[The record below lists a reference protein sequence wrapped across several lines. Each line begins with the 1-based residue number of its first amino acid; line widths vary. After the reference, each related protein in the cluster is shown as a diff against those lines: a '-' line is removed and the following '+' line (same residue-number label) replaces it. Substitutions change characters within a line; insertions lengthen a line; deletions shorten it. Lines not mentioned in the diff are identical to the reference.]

1 MVDMTSR
8 MVNRVAHGIA
18 VIPFFEAVK
27 RLFLFVFLVSPLI
40 GWAQHP
46 SYWVLNH
53 EQGLPSLKVYDLM
66 EDSLGVVWAGTSE
79 GLVHYDGLWLQILRT
94 ETARTQDRSMLQMGP
109 NGQVW
114 CINFAG
120 ELFLASY
127 ESMEQHP
134 IPEGLATSKVSSI
147 ERIGD
152 GLFFMTRNEILKSD
166 LSGNDFSL
174 PHKAA
179 ENTSFYGMAAP
190 DFALT
195 AKGLIDLGSG
205 NRLAEKEEA
214 ASTLCS
220 SNGKTYQ
227 YYYITGTVLELNAE
241 SSDTIVKDLRRS
253 KGPTPL
259 ITGVRNTSAGTW
271 ILTYDGAYL
280 VETSSW
286 LFPSTPISD
295 VIETK
300 DGAHWFSTLTD
311 GIAVVPDLDLHR
323 YGREPDGLPTQRFNR
338 VRKLPNGNVV
348 ATDNSGLV
356 VLIHPEKGLLASF
369 EAEFTRES
377 EALAIDTINNRILA
391 AFGDLYLLDGNT
403 LKQLD
408 KLSGNV
414 KSIALSSGK
423 ISIVDAP
430 DLKTLSYD
438 GNRFGRELDV
448 LDFEPAIYQKAIDEQ
463 GNQWLFT
470 ATGVLVNGSEF
481 VVPNST
487 SFHPSLMATAA
498 DDHVYLTDRK
508 DSIAVAENGTFK
520 RWLAIPELM
529 RQSGTIRR
537 IYASPSYLFVLF
549 SNALLIQ
556 YLQTG
561 NWQRIGQSE
570 GLPSTDL
577 KDVVADNNRAWVAT
591 FNGLYSVPISRSE
604 TQLSPTVQLR
614 TLKVNGQ
621 VIPLSP
627 NLEFE
632 HNQND
637 IELMLRGIS
646 TKSRGRIQFAY
657 KLNGLMD
664 DFEVNENGAVIRFRA
679 LAPGSYN
686 LGVFALDVN
695 GTPSEK
701 HLQLSFVIQKPW
713 YATWPFVI
721 LVALI
726 LIATVSVIFLFRISY
741 INNRNSQELE
751 RSRLMEDLRASQMT
765 ALRAQMN
772 PHFMFNVLNSIQGL
786 FTLGK
791 TEKANEVLSRFS
803 DLMRSILDVSDQNSI
818 GLDKELEMIGLYLE
832 LEAVRFGDEF
842 HYKIEVAG
850 AIDPKK
856 VEVPSL
862 LIQPYVENAV
872 KHGLLHRKGN
882 KNLFVSLALAD
893 KETMLEVRIDDNGIG
908 REKAGELRLE
918 KHRSFATQASSSRL
932 DLLNV
937 ENAHKIGVEI
947 LDKKDEAGNANGTLV
962 VLRIPLSS
970 KVS

>member
-1 MVDMTSR
+1 
-8 MVNRVAHGIA
+8 
-18 VIPFFEAVK
+18 
-27 RLFLFVFLVSPLI
+27 
-40 GWAQHP
+40 
-46 SYWVLNH
+46 
-53 EQGLPSLKVYDLM
+53 
-66 EDSLGVVWAGTSE
+66 
-79 GLVHYDGLWLQILRT
+79 
-94 ETARTQDRSMLQMGP
+94 MGP

-114 CINFAG
+114 SINFAG
-120 ELFLASY
+120 ELFLANY

-134 IPEGLATSKVSSI
+134 IPKELATEKVSYV
-147 ERIGD
+147 ERTGNE
-152 GLFFMTRNEILKSD
+152 LFFMTRYEILKSN
-166 LSGNDFSL
+166 LTANDFSL
-174 PHKAA
+174 LRNAGA
-179 ENTSFYGMAAP
+179 NTSFYGLAAP
-190 DFALT
+190 RFALT
-195 AKGLIDLGSG
+195 ANGLIDLHSG

-220 SNGKTYQ
+220 SNGKVYQ
-227 YYYITGTVLELNAE
+227 YYYITGTVLELTAAGA
-241 SSDTIVKDLRRS
+241 DTIVKNLRRS
-253 KGPTPL
+253 AGPTPL

-280 VETSSW
+280 VETGSW
-286 LFPSTPISD
+286 LFPSTPVSD

-311 GIAVVPDLDLHR
+311 GIAVVPDLGLHR
-323 YGREPDGLPTQRFNR
+323 YGKEPDGLPTQRFNR

-348 ATDNSGLV
+348 ATDNNGMA

-369 EAEFTRES
+369 KAEFTRES
-377 EALAIDTINNRILA
+377 EALAIDTVNNRILA

-414 KSIALSSGK
+414 KSIAVSDGN

-430 DLKTLSYD
+430 DLKTFSYD

-448 LDFEPAIYQKAIDEQ
+448 LDFEPRIYQNELDGQ
-463 GNQWLFT
+463 GNQWLLT
-470 ATGVLVNGSEF
+470 ATGILVNGSEF

-487 SFHPSLMATAA
+487 TFRPSLTATAA
-498 DDHVYLTDRK
+498 DGHVYLTNRK
-508 DSIAVAENGTFK
+508 DSIAIAENGSFK
-520 RWLAIPELM
+520 HWLTIPGIV
-529 RQSGTIRR
+529 RQGGTIRS
-537 IYASPSYLFVLF
+537 IYASPSHLFVLL
-549 SNALLIQ
+549 SNALLIHN
-556 YLQTG
+556 LQTEQ
-561 NWQRIGQSE
+561 WQRIGRSE
-570 GLPSTDL
+570 GLPSSDL
-577 KDVVADNNRAWVAT
+577 KDVVADNNRAWLAT
-591 FNGLYSVPISRSE
+591 FNGLYSIPLLQNEI
-604 TQLSPTVQLR
+604 QLSPTVQLR

-621 VIPLSP
+621 AIPLSRD
-627 NLEFE
+627 LELE

-637 IELMLRGIS
+637 IELILRGIS

-686 LGVFALDVN
+686 LQVLAVDVN
-695 GTPSEK
+695 GIPSDEN
-701 HLQLSFVIQKPW
+701 LQLSFVIQKPW
-713 YATWPFVI
+713 YATWPFLL
-721 LVALI
+721 LVAVV
-726 LIATVSVIFLFRISY
+726 LIATVSAIFLSRIRY
-741 INNRNSQELE
+741 INQRNARQLE
-751 RSRLMEDLRASQMT
+751 NSRLKEDLRASQMT

-786 FTLGK
+786 FTIGK
-791 TEKANEVLSRFS
+791 AEKANEVLSRFS
-803 DLMRSILDVSDQNSI
+803 DLMRSILDVSDQNTI

-842 HYKIEVAG
+842 HYKVDVAHD
-850 AIDPKK
+850 IDPKK

-882 KNLFVSLALAD
+882 KNLSVTLALTD
-893 KETMLEVRIDDNGIG
+893 NETMLEVRIDDNGIG
-908 REKAGELRLE
+908 RDKAGELRSE

-947 LDKKDEAGNANGTLV
+947 IDKNDEAGNAKGTLV
-962 VLRIPLSS
+962 ILRIPLTA

>member
-1 MVDMTSR
+1 MKRLTLF
-8 MVNRVAHGIA
+8 ILLLT
-18 VIPFFEAVK
+18 PFFT
-27 RLFLFVFLVSPLI
+27 
-40 GWAQHP
+40 WAQHP

-66 EDSLGVVWAGTSE
+66 EDSLDVVWAGTSE
-79 GLVHYDGLWLQILRT
+79 GLVHYDGLWLQTLRT
-94 ETARTQDRSMLQMGP
+94 ETARSQDRSMLQMGP

-114 CINFAG
+114 SMNFAG
-120 ELFLASY
+120 ELFLSSY
-127 ESMEQHP
+127 ESMEQHQ
-134 IPEGLATSKVSSI
+134 IPEDLPTSKVSYL

-152 GLFFMTRNEILKSD
+152 ELFFMTRNEILKSD
-166 LSGNDFSL
+166 LLGNDFSL
-174 PHKAA
+174 LRKAA
-179 ENTSFYGMAAP
+179 ENTSFYGLAAP
-190 DFALT
+190 NFALT
-195 AKGLIDLGSG
+195 AKGLIDLPSG

-220 SNGKTYQ
+220 SNGKIYQ
-227 YYYITGTVLELNAE
+227 YYYITGTVLGLNAE
-241 SSDTIVKDLRRS
+241 GSDTIVKNLRRS
-253 KGPTPL
+253 EGPTPL

-280 VETSSW
+280 VESASW
-286 LFPSTPISD
+286 LFPSTPVSD

-311 GIAVVPDLDLHR
+311 GIAVVPDLGLQR
-323 YGREPDGLPTQRFNR
+323 YGKEPDALPTQRFNR

-348 ATDNSGLV
+348 ATDNNGMAL
-356 VLIHPEKGLLASF
+356 LIHPEKGLLASF
-369 EAEFTRES
+369 KSEFTRES
-377 EALAIDTINNRILA
+377 EVLAIDTVNNRILA

-408 KLSGNV
+408 KFSGNV
-414 KSIALSSGK
+414 KSITLWGGN
-423 ISIVDAP
+423 ISIVDATN
-430 DLKTLSYD
+430 LYAFTYD
-438 GNRFGRELDV
+438 GNRFGDKLDV
-448 LDFEPAIYQKAIDEQ
+448 FDVEQAVYQNAIDRD
-463 GNQWLFT
+463 GRQWLLT
-470 ATGVLVNGSEF
+470 ATGALVNGSAF

-487 SFHPSLMATAA
+487 TTFRPSLMATAA
-498 DDHVYLTDRK
+498 DGRVYLTNRK
-508 DSIAVAENGTFK
+508 DSIAVADNGAFNH
-520 RWLAIPELM
+520 WLAIPGIM
-529 RQSGTIRR
+529 RQSGTIRS
-537 IYASPSYLFVLF
+537 IYASPSHLFVLL
-549 SNALLIQ
+549 SNALLIHD
-556 YLQTG
+556 LKTE

-577 KDVVADNNRAWVAT
+577 KDVVADNNRAWLAT
-591 FNGLYSVPISRSE
+591 FNGLYSIPLSQNEI
-604 TQLSPTVQLR
+604 QLSPTVQLR

-627 NLEFE
+627 NLELQ

-637 IELMLRGIS
+637 IELILRGIS

-657 KLNGLMD
+657 KLNGLMN

-686 LGVFALDVN
+686 LEVFALDVN
-695 GTPSEK
+695 GIPSEK

-713 YATWPFVI
+713 YATWPFLL
-721 LVALI
+721 LVALV
-726 LIATVSVIFLFRISY
+726 LVATVSTVFLFRIRY

-786 FTLGK
+786 FTIGK
-791 TEKANEVLSRFS
+791 TEKANEVMSRFS
-803 DLMRSILDVSDQNSI
+803 DLMRSILDVRDQNTI

-842 HYKIEVAG
+842 TYQLKVDAD
-850 AIDPKK
+850 IDPKK

-882 KNLFVSLALAD
+882 KNLSVSLVLMENA
-893 KETMLEVRIDDNGIG
+893 TMLEVRIDDNGIG
-908 REKAGELRLE
+908 REKAGELRSE
-918 KHRSFATQASSSRL
+918 KHKSFATQATSSRL

-947 LDKKDEAGNANGTLV
+947 IDKKDGAGNANGTLV
-962 VLRIPLSS
+962 ILRIPLTA

>member
-1 MVDMTSR
+1 
-8 MVNRVAHGIA
+8 
-18 VIPFFEAVK
+18 
-27 RLFLFVFLVSPLI
+27 
-40 GWAQHP
+40 
-46 SYWVLNH
+46 
-53 EQGLPSLKVYDLM
+53 M

-79 GLVHYDGLWLQILRT
+79 GLVHYDGLWLQTLRT
-94 ETARTQDRSMLQMGP
+94 EAAQSQDRSMLQMGA

-114 CINFAG
+114 SINFAG
-120 ELFLASY
+120 ELFWANY
-127 ESMEQHP
+127 ESMEQHQ
-134 IPEGLATSKVSSI
+134 IPEDLVTSKVSYL

-152 GLFFMTRNEILKSD
+152 ELFFMTRNEILKSD

-174 PHKAA
+174 LHKAA

-190 DFALT
+190 KLALT
-195 AKGLIDLGSG
+195 AKGLIDLPSG
-205 NRLAEKEEA
+205 NVLAEKEEA
-214 ASTLCS
+214 ASTICS

-241 SSDTIVKDLRRS
+241 GSDTIVKNLRRS

-280 VETSSW
+280 VENNSW
-286 LFPSTPISD
+286 LFPSTPVSD

-311 GIAVVPDLDLHR
+311 GIAVVSDLDLHR
-323 YGREPDGLPTQRFNR
+323 YGKEPDGLPTQRFNR

-348 ATDNSGLV
+348 ATDNNGMA

-369 EAEFTRES
+369 KAEFTRES
-377 EALAIDTINNRILA
+377 EALTIDTVNNRILA

-414 KSIALSSGK
+414 KSIAVSDGN

-430 DLKTLSYD
+430 DLKTFSYD

-448 LDFEPAIYQKAIDEQ
+448 LDFEPRIYQNVIDEQ
-463 GNQWLFT
+463 DNQWLLT
-470 ATGVLVNGSEF
+470 ATGALVNGASF

-487 SFHPSLMATAA
+487 TFRPSLMATAA

-508 DSIAVAENGTFK
+508 DSIAIAKNGAFK
-520 RWLAIPELM
+520 HWLAIPELM
-529 RQSGTIRR
+529 RQSGTIRS
-537 IYASPSYLFVLF
+537 IHASPSHLFVLL
-549 SNALLIQ
+549 SNALLIHD
-556 YLQTG
+556 LKTE

-577 KDVVADNNRAWVAT
+577 KDVVADNERAWVAT
-591 FNGLYSVPISRSE
+591 FNGLYSVPILRSE

-614 TLKVNGQ
+614 VLKVNGQ
-621 VIPLSP
+621 AIQPSP

-637 IELMLRGIS
+637 IELILRGIS

-686 LGVFALDVN
+686 LEVFALDVN

-713 YATWPFVI
+713 YATWPFLL
-721 LVALI
+721 LVALV
-726 LIATVSVIFLFRISY
+726 LVATVSTVFLFRIRY

-786 FTLGK
+786 FTIGK
-791 TEKANEVLSRFS
+791 TEKANEVMSRFS
-803 DLMRSILDVSDQNSI
+803 DLMRSILDVSDQNTI

-842 HYKIEVAG
+842 HYQVEVAD

-882 KNLFVSLALAD
+882 KHLSVSLALMDHA
-893 KETMLEVRIDDNGIG
+893 TMLEVRIDDNGIG
-908 REKAGELRLE
+908 REKAGELRSD

-932 DLLNV
+932 DLLNA

-947 LDKKDEAGNANGTLV
+947 IDKTDESGKAIGTLV
-962 VLRIPLSS
+962 ILRIP
-970 KVS
+970 VSTNVS